1 VKSVLYRHRDSGWIE
16 IGGDSEVTMREFE
29 EALRRFDE
37 ALRSGQAQDI
47 LDFLAEDCR
56 AFIHHQATIEG
67 REAVGEAFQQFFGT
81 FDISVY
87 EPDYDVVDVIGDQV
101 YVLGS
106 FHEVLRPREG
116 RSTVQVFGRVVLF
129 WRRIGGEWLMTRLLT
144 ARSAPDQVQ
153 D

>member
-1 VKSVLYRHRDSGWIE
+1 
-16 IGGDSEVTMREFE
+16 MREFE

-37 ALRSGQAQDI
+37 ALRNGQTQDI

-56 AFIHHQATIEG
+56 ALIHHQATIEG
-67 REAVGEAFQQFFGT
+67 REAVGGAFKQFFGT
-81 FDISVY
+81 FDISAY
-87 EPDYDVVDVIGDQV
+87 EPDYDVVDVMGNQA

-116 RSTVQVFGRVVLF
+116 SFTVQVFGRVVLF

-144 ARSAPDQVQ
+144 ARSAPDQVR